1 LPHRMCPELAKH
13 DLPARQLGCHDAEQ
27 SAVTCGPEG
36 LDDLQCVEIAAEQ
49 RGDNQFQRSR
59 QGQMRGKLFMADR
72 HRLTTAGQALGK
84 GGIGDPD
91 DKAAQCVG
99 QGFDRTFITKRSRD
113 ASCQMIW
120 EPEAADR
127 PFIQRS
133 DVNHFTDTKMLTRI
147 AAVTRCR
154 SLRPVKERV

>member
-1 LPHRMCPELAKH
+1 LPHRMCPQFAKH
-13 DLPARQLGCHDAEQ
+13 DLPARQLWRHDTKL

-36 LDDLQCVEIAAEQ
+36 LDDLQRVEIAAEQ
-49 RGDNQFQRSR
+49 WGDNKLQRR
-59 QGQMRGKLFMADR
+59 GQGHMRGKLFMADR
-72 HRLTTAGQALGK
+72 YRLTTAGQALGK
-84 GGIGDPD
+84 GGIGNPD

-120 EPEAADR
+120 EREAADR

-133 DVNHFTDTKMLTRI
+133 DVTTLRTR
-147 AAVTRCR
+147 RC
-154 SLRPVKERV
+154 